1 MFVGDGGMILR
12 EKKTI
17 EVQLQTSDQIKDSS
31 GKVDYTATKNL
42 VRGKVQAAYGYGLL
56 WFTKQDDVNGEYI
69 VNLYLEK
76 RL

>member
-1 MFVGDGGMILR
+1 MILR

-31 GKVDYTATKNL
+31 GKVDYNETREY
-42 VRGKVQAAYGYGLL
+42 VRDKVKAVYGEGLL

-69 VNLYLEK
+69 VDLYLEK

>member
-1 MFVGDGGMILR
+1 MILR

-17 EVQLQTSDQIKDSS
+17 EVQLQTRDQIKDSS

-42 VRGKVQAAYGYGLL
+42 VRGKVQTAYGYGLL
-56 WFTKQDDVNGEYI
+56 LFTKQDDVNGEYI
-69 VNLYLEK
+69 VDLYLEK

>member
-1 MFVGDGGMILR
+1 MILR

-31 GKVDYTATKNL
+31 GKVDFNETRKY
-42 VRGKVQAAYGYGLL
+42 VRSKVQEIYGHGIL
-56 WFTKQDDVNGEYI
+56 WFTKQDNVNGEYI
-69 VNLYLEK
+69 MDLYVEK

>member
-1 MFVGDGGMILR
+1 MILR

-31 GKVDYTATKNL
+31 GKVDYLATKNL
-42 VRGKVQAAYGYGLL
+42 VRGKVQEAYGYGLL
-56 WFTKQDDVNGEYI
+56 WFTNQDDVNGEYI
-69 VNLYLEK
+69 VDLYLEK